1 MHNYTAEHVLTFSDV
16 LLTPAGELLET
27 YLNVSGFVFVY
38 VFLQRDGF
46 LGVEDAFPIGT
57 ISCDCLFPSLS
68 FLLSSSP
75 SFPSRSHFL
84 HSDTDQKL
92 TSHTT
97 WKPSPNPYPTAS
109 R

>member
-1 MHNYTAEHVLTFSDV
+1 VHNYTAEHVLTFSDV

-27 YLNVSGFVFVY
+27 YLNVSGFVF
-38 VFLQRDGF
+38 LQRDGF
-46 LGVEDAFPIGT
+46 LGVEDAFSTGT

-68 FLLSSSP
+68 FFSLRHP
-75 SFPSRSHFL
+75 PFPRVLTFYIL
-84 HSDTDQKL
+84 ILTQNI

-97 WKPSPNPYPTAS
+97 WKPSPNPYPTAP